1 MIYIAT
7 VHWVDPKWITPQR
20 KALGSQLEQP
30 FRVFANLQGIDQLYD
45 ESFDFVTRA
54 DGNHPEKLNDLA
66 AAVSRE
72 AEPEDLIVFLDG
84 DAFPVR
90 ALDAWLG
97 ELLREHPL
105 AAVRRDENAG
115 DIQPH
120 PCFCVTTVGFWN
132 EIGGDWRNGSWVT
145 AEGSVASD
153 VGGTLLTIL
162 DERSI
167 SWRPILRSNEV
178 NLHPVFYGLYERHVY
193 HHGSGF
199 RPPIARADEENVP
212 VAENEEY
219 LYWKTRA
226 HGKSLRELRPRH
238 AKRLVRLALDSVRAR
253 RLNAYIRKE
262 TRRSDDIYEQ
272 ICTAPDFF
280 RQFETTGWAPATEP
294 LSPRV

>member
-7 VHWVDPKWITPQR
+7 VHWMDPKWIIPQR
-20 KALGSQLEQP
+20 KALSSHLQQP
-30 FRVFANLQGIDQLYD
+30 FRVFANLQGIEPRYD
-45 ESFDFVTRA
+45 EYFDSVTRIE
-54 DGNHPEKLNDLA
+54 GNHPEKLNDLA
-66 AAVSRE
+66 SAVSKA
-72 AEPEDLIVFLDG
+72 AEPGDLIVFLDG

-90 ALDAWLG
+90 GLDSWLS
-97 ELLREHPL
+97 EVLRTCPL

-115 DIQPH
+115 DVQPH
-120 PCFCVTTVGFWN
+120 PCFCVTSVGFWN

-145 AEGSVASD
+145 AEGNVAND
-153 VGGTLLTIL
+153 VGGTLLAIL
-162 DERSI
+162 DAHSI

-199 RPPIARADEENVP
+199 RPPIARADEGNVP
-212 VAENEEY
+212 VAESEEY

-238 AKRLVRLALDSVRAR
+238 AKRLARLALDSARSR

-272 ICTAPDFF
+272 ICSDPEFF
-280 RQFETTGWAPATEP
+280 RKFETAQPHTEDEP
-294 LSPRV
+294 VSRRA